1 MENKQFFDPYNFN
14 NQFTNQA
21 MPQMQMEGNDMN
33 FMQGPANIN
42 PIVFYEQQ
50 YWYYK
55 YLCKMLEYKMKM
67 KDMDRQ
73 SKDSK

>member
-21 MPQMQMEGNDMN
+21 MPQMPMESDMN
-33 FMQGPANIN
+33 FMQGPASMN

-55 YLCKMLEYKMKM
+55 YLCKMLEYKAKS
-67 KDMDRQ
+67 KELDRQ
-73 SKDSK
+73 NKENK

>member
-21 MPQMQMEGNDMN
+21 MPQMPMEGDMN
-33 FMQGPANIN
+33 FMQGPAGMMN
-42 PIVFYEQQ
+42 PTAFYEQQ

-55 YLCKMLEYKMKM
+55 YLCQMLDYKSKNREF
-67 KDMDRQ
+67 DRQ
-73 SKDSK
+73 IKESK

>member
-14 NQFTNQA
+14 NQFANPA
-21 MPQMQMEGNDMN
+21 MPQMPMEGEMN
-33 FMQGPANIN
+33 FMQGGPPSMN

-55 YLCKMLEYKMKM
+55 YLCKMMEYKSMSKG
-67 KDMDRQ
+67 MDRQ
-73 SKDSK
+73 SKEVK